1 MPHHLSKVVILSSC
15 IFGVCVAAGGGGE
28 GRDWSEIYLGAC
40 PSVSADGKRF
50 VFEWNDSIWIAP
62 TAGGTAERLTPE
74 ESLESWPALSPD
86 GGRVAY
92 LSSRDGG
99 HKIFVMDLATMQ
111 VSQWSHHSE
120 GTGISVWAPDGKRLV
135 GAALRD
141 HAATPDGWRIAFF
154 SPDGG
159 ETFPLARVRSRDA
172 ALSPDGRLLA
182 FSRRGENIY
191 RKRRSGKTPEDDE
204 IWLYDTRTREFR
216 RPATTSENAFFPR
229 WRPDGKAFYYLGRKP
244 GASVV
249 SVREHVL
256 ADGADR
262 EVISFGDDAAFQPS
276 VSADGHT
283 MVVRAGFDF
292 WRFDPTVPKPKPVR
306 IALRPSGYQS
316 TSSFSRRRYYT
327 AAWNAEGEG
336 DVTFCSDGME
346 AALTVG
352 GGLYAMDTV
361 VKTPRLVAE
370 RRLAR
375 VTKCAFA
382 PDGSC
387 LYYLVDRG
395 DGSDVCRARRANGSL
410 PWWENASFK
419 TETLLSDDK
428 VRIGLY
434 ISPDGTRLAC
444 PNQRGEVEV
453 VTLEDMKSEVRAEAY
468 SAGVVAWSPDASYLA
483 AELVDVDDNRDVWI
497 IPATGDRKPYNLT
510 RNWKWDGTPAWSPD
524 GKLLAWSGNRPGT
537 GNGGDQI
544 YYVYLD
550 PKDEEE
556 DKAEIVRRARRDIVK
571 QDKKKDEKGKK
582 AEKDKTD
589 APRVNIVFEGLFD
602 RIRCTGLSGVSPF
615 FSHDSRT
622 LAYGCGSSTY
632 SLHIPDRM
640 TGERLSSRRGG
651 NPRWYE
657 KDNRLAWAVDNKPA
671 HKDNVYGL
679 EVYREDN
686 LSDYRE
692 MAFRTAWAMLRDRFY
707 DRSMH
712 GVNWKAV
719 RDRYVQAA
727 RNASSYSVFTRVIS
741 MMTGELDA
749 SHFGFWSSST
759 SDREWVRP
767 PKPHNWTIVTGHLG
781 VRFAPGTF
789 KVAEVIPGSPAEGN
803 LHVGDEIAS
812 IDGKRLEKGAH
823 MDDILNLPEG
833 KQVQLVVRGRET
845 EPVYL
850 KLATYGQVRNLIAAA
865 DEKSVRAMI
874 DAATGGR
881 VGYLAVRRM
890 RLDNYKM
897 FEEEVYSRCWGKD
910 ALVIDLR
917 GNTGGYTGDW
927 LLSVICGSDHARA
940 VAPGGQAGYIFGYW
954 NRPVFS
960 KPVAV
965 VVDERVFSNGEMFAH
980 AVKTLK
986 RGLLVGRRTAGG
998 VIATRDVNL
1007 LDYGTFRI
1015 PGRGWFL
1022 FDGSDMENNGAK
1034 PDIEVDITPADEEA
1048 GRDPQL
1054 DAAVKAIL
1062 DVLSS
1067 PAPAFKPRYAR

>member
-292 WRFDPTVPKPKPVR
+292 WRFDPTVPKPKPLR

-483 AELVDVDDNRDVWI
+483 AELVDVDDNR
-497 IPATGDRKPYNLT
+497 A
-510 RNWKWDGTPAWSPD
+510 
-524 GKLLAWSGNRPGT
+524 
-537 GNGGDQI
+537 
-544 YYVYLD
+544 
-550 PKDEEE
+550 
-556 DKAEIVRRARRDIVK
+556 
-571 QDKKKDEKGKK
+571 
-582 AEKDKTD
+582 
-589 APRVNIVFEGLFD
+589 
-602 RIRCTGLSGVSPF
+602 
-615 FSHDSRT
+615 
-622 LAYGCGSSTY
+622 
-632 SLHIPDRM
+632 
-640 TGERLSSRRGG
+640 
-651 NPRWYE
+651 
-657 KDNRLAWAVDNKPA
+657 
-671 HKDNVYGL
+671 
-679 EVYREDN
+679 
-686 LSDYRE
+686 
-692 MAFRTAWAMLRDRFY
+692 AFA
-707 DRSMH
+707 
-712 GVNWKAV
+712 
-719 RDRYVQAA
+719 
-727 RNASSYSVFTRVIS
+727 
-741 MMTGELDA
+741 
-749 SHFGFWSSST
+749 
-759 SDREWVRP
+759 
-767 PKPHNWTIVTGHLG
+767 
-781 VRFAPGTF
+781 
-789 KVAEVIPGSPAEGN
+789 
-803 LHVGDEIAS
+803 
-812 IDGKRLEKGAH
+812 
-823 MDDILNLPEG
+823 
-833 KQVQLVVRGRET
+833 
-845 EPVYL
+845 
-850 KLATYGQVRNLIAAA
+850 
-865 DEKSVRAMI
+865 
-874 DAATGGR
+874 
-881 VGYLAVRRM
+881 
-890 RLDNYKM
+890 
-897 FEEEVYSRCWGKD
+897 
-910 ALVIDLR
+910 
-917 GNTGGYTGDW
+917 
-927 LLSVICGSDHARA
+927 
-940 VAPGGQAGYIFGYW
+940 
-954 NRPVFS
+954 
-960 KPVAV
+960 
-965 VVDERVFSNGEMFAH
+965 
-980 AVKTLK
+980 
-986 RGLLVGRRTAGG
+986 
-998 VIATRDVNL
+998 
-1007 LDYGTFRI
+1007 
-1015 PGRGWFL
+1015 
-1022 FDGSDMENNGAK
+1022 
-1034 PDIEVDITPADEEA
+1034 
-1048 GRDPQL
+1048 
-1054 DAAVKAIL
+1054 
-1062 DVLSS
+1062 
-1067 PAPAFKPRYAR
+1067 